1 MFKTNICRLSG
12 PRQAPIVRAS
22 MYVCMP
28 IFFEAVRLVW
38 QTVVAVHTLPVYTLT
53 CQGVAA
59 IDQMLW
65 ALLVPRHEENDTLIF
80 TSNSAYLSKRPK
92 KRKRIFFL
100 PFSSSSFP
108 CLNFH
113 VSNSCS
119 PVASQQGQAKHRCLH
134 LVEGKNTDNRKWGS

>member
-65 ALLVPRHEENDTLIF
+65 ALLVLCHEENDTLIF
-80 TSNSAYLSKRPK
+80 TSNSSYLSKRPK
-92 KRKRIFFL
+92 KKRKRILFCPL
-100 PFSSSSFP
+100 VPAH
-108 CLNFH
+108 FH
-113 VSNSCS
+113 VSTSTY
-119 PVASQQGQAKHRCLH
+119 QI
-134 LVEGKNTDNRKWGS
+134 LVLLLRVSKGKQNTDVCI